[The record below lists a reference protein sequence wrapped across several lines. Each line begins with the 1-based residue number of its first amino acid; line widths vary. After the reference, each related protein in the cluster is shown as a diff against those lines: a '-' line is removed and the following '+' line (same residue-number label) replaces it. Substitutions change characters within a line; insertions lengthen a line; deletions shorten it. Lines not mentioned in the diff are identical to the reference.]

1 VSWIIVI
8 VAGLFETAW
17 ALALK
22 QSHGFSK
29 LAPTAVFLVALVISM
44 VLLAVAL
51 KELPV
56 GTGYAVWTGIGAV
69 GAAVAGM
76 IWFGDA
82 AAAGRIIPL
91 GLIVVGIV
99 SLALAE

>member
-1 VSWIIVI
+1 MSWFVLV

-22 QSHGFSK
+22 ESDGFSK
-29 LAPTAVFLVALVISM
+29 LVPTLVFVVTLVISM

-51 KELPV
+51 KDLPV
-56 GTGYAVWTGIGAV
+56 GTGYAVWTGIGAI

-76 IWFGDA
+76 VWLGDPA
-82 AAAGRIIPL
+82 VAGRIIPI
-91 GLIVVGIV
+91 GLIAVGIV